1 MGALGVPETFVS
13 LLFCFSLL
21 TSDLTLCDGSSDT
34 RDFVEA
40 EAFECHFVN
49 GTQEVRYLHRIFY
62 NHVEDLYYDS
72 KEGKYIAKTENGKID
87 ADAWNRNKDIMEQ
100 RKAAVERFCI
110 HNYGVFETAGAIGRK
125 VEPSIKISLMNPDEH
140 SHTKQHMLVCNVYG
154 FYPSEIEVKWYRNG
168 GEETEQVQFTEPYHN
183 GDWSYQIHV
192 MLETEME
199 KGDTFTCEVHHS
211 SLKTPH
217 RVDWHPQSSD
227 AAKNK
232 MATGIVGFVLGIVF
246 FFVGLVIYMRGRK
259 VQTSFHGP
267 QNERFLS
274 Q

>member
-40 EAFECHFVN
+40 HKAECHYVN
-49 GTQEVRYLHRIFY
+49 GTQEVRFLIRCIY
-62 NHVEDLYYDS
+62 NQEEFIYFDS
-72 KEGKYIAKTENGKID
+72 KEGKFIAKKEFGRKQ
-87 ADAWNRNKDIMEQ
+87 ADYWNSQKEAIK
-100 RKAAVERFCI
+100 KAKSGVETFCKY
-110 HNYGVFETAGAIGRK
+110 NYGWLERLGAIGRR
-125 VEPSIKISLMNPDEH
+125 VEPSIKISLMNPDEQ

-168 GEETEQVQFTEPYHN
+168 REETEQVQFTEPYHN
-183 GDWSYQIHV
+183 GDWSYQILV

-217 RVDWHPQSSD
+217 RVDWHPQLSD
-227 AAKNK
+227 AAKKK
-232 MATGIVGFVLGIVF
+232 MATGILGFVLGIVSF
-246 FFVGLVIYMRGRK
+246 IAGLVAYMKGREGLLP
-259 VQTSFHGP
+259 QLSGSFL
-267 QNERFLS
+267 F
-274 Q
+274 